1 MSKKDLPSRVDY
13 TSVIKAVRTPLSFF
27 TLMLLVT
34 EGVLAVL
41 VRNASATEHQIAL
54 YAMLAMT
61 FLLVGVVAFL
71 QYSKVVDREFT
82 LTVPKEEQQIIYDV
96 FLSAPMA
103 ALSQSGYEGQRKI
116 ALEIVETLKS
126 ECGMKSVFF
135 AGESIKTV
143 AQFDPNDAAVKDDLE
158 AISKCKVF
166 LMLYPARK
174 ASSVLFEAGCA
185 LALGK
190 HCVYFVHDRKHLPFL
205 LREAEQAFTNVRV
218 YEFSDVDELKKK
230 LRNPNTFKF
239 GQKRS
244 DITS

>member
-1 MSKKDLPSRVDY
+1 
-13 TSVIKAVRTPLSFF
+13 
-27 TLMLLVT
+27 MLLVT
-34 EGVLAVL
+34 EGVLAAL
-41 VRNASATEHQIAL
+41 IRNASVTEHQIAL

-71 QYSKVVDREFT
+71 QYKKVVDREFT
-82 LTVPKEEQQIIYDV
+82 LTSPKEAQQIVYDV

-103 ALSQSGYEGQRKI
+103 ALSQSGYEVQRNM
-116 ALEIVETLKS
+116 ALEVMETLKRD
-126 ECGMKSVFF
+126 CGLKSVFF

-143 AQFDPNDAAVKDDLE
+143 AQFDPNDAAIKDDLD

-218 YEFSDVDELKKK
+218 YEFKDLDELKKK
-230 LRNPNTFKF
+230 LKNANTFTF
-239 GQKRS
+239 GQK
-244 DITS
+244 